1 MLRSFYWSAVPAV
14 ILTAGNMFYLHIDL
28 LPQDNSCSFLPC
40 RQRSEVNGLALLEDA
55 CASGYNPHC
64 LFILLLESISF
75 DHSFL
80 LDLLISAETCFLE
93 YFVQYLKCLLADWRG
108 FAVTCGRTFTA
119 VPHSKIPPASLSS
132 GRPSLA
138 CKGEVATCIPAYP
151 PGDYSPLERTSS
163 APGLQLVNY
172 SSSDESDHE
181 NGGPPDEKQTNRIGA
196 LDINQRPV
204 RRTHFKTPHSA
215 AAPSQLLESP
225 EKTSDVACE
234 TSARVFS
241 CLSELQEVLMRLHM
255 KKLFP
260 YNPAPLLKLLKQV
273 RDSSLQSHELRL

>member
-1 MLRSFYWSAVPAV
+1 MCT
-14 ILTAGNMFYLHIDL
+14 LTFCHRIT
-28 LPQDNSCSFLPC
+28 CSFLPC

-93 YFVQYLKCLLADWRG
+93 YFVQYLKCLLADWQG

-119 VPHSKIPPASLSS
+119 APHSKTPPASLGS
-132 GRPSLA
+132 GHPSLA
-138 CKGEVATCIPAYP
+138 CKGEVATCNPAHP

-163 APGLQLVNY
+163 APGLHLVNY
-172 SSSDESDHE
+172 SSSDESDLE
-181 NGGPPDEKQTNRIGA
+181 NGAPPDEKQTNRIGA
-196 LDINQRPV
+196 LDINQGPV
-204 RRTHFKTPHSA
+204 RRTHSA
-215 AAPSQLLESP
+215 GAPSQLLESP
-225 EKTSDVACE
+225 EKTSDVTCE
-234 TSARVFS
+234 TSTRVFS

-273 RDSSLQSHELRL
+273 QDSSYSHELRLRGTNLSNFT